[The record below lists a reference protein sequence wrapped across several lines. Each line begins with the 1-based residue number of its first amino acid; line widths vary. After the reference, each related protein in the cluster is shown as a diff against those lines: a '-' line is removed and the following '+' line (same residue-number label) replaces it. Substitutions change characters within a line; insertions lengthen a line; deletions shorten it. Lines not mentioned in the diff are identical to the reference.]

1 MNSDILKGKW
11 KQLVGSAKAKWGRLT
26 DNELDEVAGDSERL
40 AGLIQEKY
48 GVTKEDAKRQIDDWN
63 KEHDIG

>member
-11 KQLVGSAKAKWGRLT
+11 KQLVGSAKTQWGKLT
-26 DNELDEVAGDSERL
+26 DDELDQAAGEKDRL

-48 GVTKEDAKRQIDDWN
+48 GVTKDEANRQIDDWS
-63 KEHDIG
+63 KKHDMG

>member
-11 KQLVGSAKAKWGRLT
+11 KQLVGSVKTQWGKLT
-26 DNELDEVAGDSERL
+26 DDELDQVAGEKDRL

-48 GVTKEDAKRQIDDWN
+48 GVTKDEANRQIDDWS
-63 KEHDIG
+63 KKHDMG

>member
-11 KQLVGSAKAKWGRLT
+11 KQLVGSAKIEWGRLS
-26 DNELDEVAGDSERL
+26 DDELDQAAGEKDRL

-48 GVTKEDAKRQIDDWN
+48 GVTKEEANRQIEDWE
-63 KEHDIG
+63 KKHDVG

>member
-11 KQLVGSAKAKWGRLT
+11 KQLVGSAKSQWGRLT
-26 DNELDEVAGDSERL
+26 DEELAEANGEKERL

-48 GVTKEDAKRQIDDWN
+48 GVTKEEANRQIDDWSE
-63 KEHDIG
+63 KQD

>member
-11 KQLVGSAKAKWGRLT
+11 KQLVGSAKTQWGKLT
-26 DNELDEVAGDSERL
+26 DDELDQVEGGKDRL

-48 GVTKEDAKRQIDDWN
+48 GVTKDEANRQIDDWA
-63 KEHDIG
+63 KKHDMG